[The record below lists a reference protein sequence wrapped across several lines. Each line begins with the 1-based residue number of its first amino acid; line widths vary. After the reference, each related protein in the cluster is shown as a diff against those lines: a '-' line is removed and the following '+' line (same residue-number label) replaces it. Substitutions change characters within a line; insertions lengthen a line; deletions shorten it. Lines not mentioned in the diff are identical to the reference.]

1 MQKLNPIT
9 HPLNSVSLIEASAGT
24 GKTYTMVALYLRLLL
39 NAGENGLS
47 RPLTVEQILV
57 MTFTEAAT
65 QELKDRI
72 RTRIVEVKG
81 LFNQVL
87 QQQLTE
93 PPSHDPFILDLFYAV
108 KADLPSAVLRLELA
122 QQDMDTA
129 AIFTIHGFCYRMLM
143 RYAFDSGVHFN
154 LELQTQ
160 DDDLL
165 LRFCREYWREQ
176 FYPQNLA
183 ISRFIATH
191 LKSPEEVLKRIKAD
205 LSGEMPKVRLPAEWQ
220 GDLNTFLQNSL
231 QLYSNKCAAL
241 AQLWRQECSNIKQ
254 MLLDAVEKGYLSKT
268 SYKQDKVINA
278 LRQIDDWSE
287 NEDTVFSNELVTFLS
302 QTKLDK
308 SVLKAYQG
316 KVQLSHRL
324 FAEVDEISSIDV
336 KLYAKVLLWH
346 YIHGVRAKIAAHKAS
361 HKEMGF
367 GDLLQRLK
375 TALYAEN
382 GQSLAQL
389 IRQQFPFAMIDEFQ
403 DTDLEQYQIFKRL
416 YLDQADSRDSGMIMI
431 GDPKQSIYAFRNADI
446 FTYLTAAEQ
455 AQQRFTLD
463 TNWRSTPQLIAAVNK
478 LFSHAATPFIYPQIQ
493 FQAVNA
499 GKSAVQLHLNGVQ
512 QKPLNIM
519 LSEDDKPDMATAC
532 AVSIQQWLKGIE
544 QGEVR
549 FSDPNLTLAAKDLAV
564 LVRNAN
570 EAKQVKQALANL
582 GIQSV
587 YLSDRSSVL
596 ESDWA
601 QAISYLLAACLNPQQ
616 ESTLMKVLASR
627 LFQFNAQQLSQL
639 RQDEQAWERWIRDF
653 SYYQRLWQTQGVL
666 PMIHRVLRQ
675 QKLVAKLLAMPDGE
689 RAITDILHLAEFLQQ
704 GASLNENEHA
714 LLSWFEMM
722 INNHDPEADEVRLRL
737 ESERNLVKI
746 VTIHKSKGLEY
757 GVVWLP
763 FLGSGFAKKK
773 GESQRLQRYHDGQN
787 QLCYDLDDSHEQ
799 ENLQER
805 LAEELRLLYV
815 ALTRAR
821 YQLNIGFPTKLNTK
835 SNWNALAYLLSDN
848 AMLLQT
854 KNNLEWNTATQLS
867 RYLADEDYSLT
878 ALSDLQADDWCA
890 AVAQAEALQAANFSG
905 QIEQHWTVSS
915 FTALAAM
922 QQRNQNRHQNRQQP
936 NENSLKSE
944 NYHDSGADYDS
955 ETADFSLWLN
965 PPSAIVDMKQWQGQ
979 AHTPFTLPQGA
990 KVGNALHHWLQY
1002 ADFSQTP
1009 SEEVVAD
1016 LCRQLNLN
1024 EEDWLASLQH
1034 WLQQLYQTPF
1044 FEHTSAQTKVRL
1056 ADLSANDCLKE
1067 MAFMISMDTPLMMPQ
1082 LNRLLQQYHPL
1093 AQQQPPLQLDQ
1104 IQGML
1109 RGFIDLVCRV
1119 DGKYYLLDYKSNYL
1133 GEGYQAYQPPQLAS
1147 VIAYQRYDLQYL
1159 IYTLALHRYL
1169 QQRDPHYAYQRDFG
1183 GVYYLF
1189 LRGMDGASSDSGVYF
1204 DKPAW
1209 QLIDGLDKLLAGAV

>member
-47 RPLTVEQILV
+47 RALTVEQILV

-87 QQQLTE
+87 QQQLAE
-93 PPSHDPFILDLFYAV
+93 PPSQDPFILDLFHAV

-176 FYPQNLA
+176 FYSQNLA

-205 LSGEMPKVRLPAEWQ
+205 LSGEMPQVRSDFTQ
-220 GDLNTFLQNSL
+220 GDLNAFLQHHL
-231 QLYSNKCAAL
+231 MAHL
-241 AQLWRQECSNIKQ
+241 AQIARFKADWLAQHADIQALILQAMQQKQ
-254 MLLDAVEKGYLSKT
+254 LDGRSYQTRYIEPAFEAIAQWANGSDSSLHEKLIHY
-268 SYKQDKVINA
+268 
-278 LRQIDDWSE
+278 
-287 NEDTVFSNELVTFLS
+287 FS
-302 QTKLDK
+302 QQKLDQK
-308 SVLKAYQG
+308 SKGA
-316 KVQLSHRL
+316 
-324 FAEVDEISSIDV
+324 AEISHDLFQQV
-336 KLYAKVLLWH
+336 DQLAATDEAFFAKMLLWH

-478 LFSHAATPFIYPQIQ
+478 LFAHAATPFIYPQIQ

-512 QKPLNIM
+512 QKPLNVM
-519 LSEDDKPDMATAC
+519 LSEDDKSDMATAC
-532 AVSIQQWLKGIE
+532 AASIQQWLKGIE

-564 LVRNAN
+564 LVRNVN

-639 RQDEQAWERWIRDF
+639 RQDERAWERWIRDF

-666 PMIHRVLRQ
+666 PMIHRLLQQ

-714 LLSWFEMM
+714 LLSWFETM

-787 QLCYDLDDSHEQ
+787 QLCYDLDDSHQQ

-848 AMLLQT
+848 AMLLQA
-854 KNNLEWNTATQLS
+854 KNNLEWNTAAQLS
-867 RYLADEDYSLT
+867 RYLADDDYSLT
-878 ALSDLQADDWCA
+878 ALSDLQADDWRA
-890 AVAQAEALQAANFSG
+890 AVAQAETLEAANFDG
-905 QIEQHWTVSS
+905 QIEQNWTVGS

-922 QQRNQNRHQNRQQP
+922 QQRNQQRRQNRQQP
-936 NENSLKSE
+936 SENSLKSE
-944 NYHDSGADYDS
+944 HYHDSGADYDS
-955 ETADFSLWLN
+955 EHLDFSLWLN
-965 PPSAIVDMKQWQGQ
+965 QPSAQIELKQWQGQ
-979 AHTPFTLPQGA
+979 IHNPFTLPQGA
-990 KVGNALHHWLQY
+990 KVGNVLHHWLQY
-1002 ADFSQTP
+1002 ADFSQAP
-1009 SEEVVAD
+1009 SAEALPD
-1016 LCRQLNLN
+1016 LCRQLNLAAD
-1024 EEDWLASLQH
+1024 EWLAPLQY

-1044 FEHTSAQTKVRL
+1044 LTTAPFGKTKVRL
-1056 ADLSANDCLKE
+1056 ADLPAQDCLKE
-1067 MAFMISMDTPLMMPQ
+1067 MAFMISMDAPLNVPQ
-1082 LNRLLQQYHPL
+1082 LNRLLRQYHPL
-1093 AQQQPPLQLDQ
+1093 AAQQAPLQLDQ

-1119 DGKYYLLDYKSNYL
+1119 SGKYYLIDYKSNYL
-1133 GEGYQAYQPPQLAS
+1133 GEGYQAYQSAQLAN

-1169 QQRDPHYAYQRDFG
+1169 QQRDPHYDYQRDFG

-1189 LRGMDGASSDSGVYF
+1189 LRGMDGVSSDSGVYF
-1204 DKPAW
+1204 DKPDW
-1209 QLIDGLDKLLAGAV
+1209 SLIDGLDKLLVGAV